1 MTLNH
6 FPQLLNGYNCDVA
19 VNHRVAVRAN
29 RTQIGNRV
37 NLILSANLEQCFEM
51 VDVNKAAAKL
61 AIHSLEIEAAN
72 RTSATVVLNA
82 LLACLRTLRQNLRM
96 LFPSICYFKR
106 FFNLSCSWRGFV
118 P

>member
-19 VNHRVAVRAN
+19 VNHCVAVRAN

-37 NLILSANLEQCFEM
+37 NLILSANLGQCLEM

-61 AIHSLEIEAAN
+61 AIRSLEIEAAN
-72 RTSATVVLNA
+72 RTPATVVLNA
-82 LLACLRTLRQNLRM
+82 LLACLRIALVAVDGDLTGGTFKELRRSGNLIG
-96 LFPSICYFKR
+96 L
-106 FFNLSCSWRGFV
+106 
-118 P
+118 